1 MNSKIDS
8 TLDTTSVLS
17 SLRYLSTKESR
28 EISKHVNY
36 LVEHLSRS
44 ISSDRFVNYSLFDN
58 HCKALQSIIKNIAK
72 EDNLEKMVEADSLLV
87 GLSSQLEDCRN
98 HSKAHTQNVVN
109 FIKQMDS
116 LSAIKEFC
124 DYYKSYKNY
133 EIVMKTSPQG
143 VRGCER
149 YNLPEDNVYRCFNS
163 NISSLRAMIQA
174 NLAPSEYDN
183 LIYTRINI
191 LNRAKML
198 YMKRQIPLM
207 KEFSQKNP
215 DNTLSY
221 AFSLNCTGIE
231 KNIETL
237 LAKNASLLEIS
248 PDTLKEQTQNN
259 QHTKD
264 QSNGKKTK
272 SAPDIER

>member
-1 MNSKIDS
+1 MNFDDKNHNYRIMPIDINH
-8 TLDTTSVLS
+8 LS
-17 SLRYLSTKESR
+17 DKEKESIIDR
-28 EISKHVNY
+28 CNV
-36 LVEHLSRS
+36 LVEMLSKNLRKGQS
-44 ISSDRFVNYSLFDN
+44 VKYTAFDR

-163 NISSLRAMIQA
+163 NISSLRSMIQA

-207 KEFSQKNP
+207 KEFAQKNP

-248 PDTLKEQTQNN
+248 PNILKDKTQNN

-264 QSNGKKTK
+264 HSNGKKTK
-272 SAPDIER
+272 SSPDIER